1 MILSPLIYVTKK
13 FNSSQNFKSITK
25 IMAKM
30 RKQFSKIK
38 YSQKK
43 RHCRIE
49 FILNG
54 RGATQMS
61 LKSNVQHN
69 SMAKSTIEGVPLT
82 KLSSKSSNPNGH
94 G

>member
-1 MILSPLIYVTKK
+1 
-13 FNSSQNFKSITK
+13 
-25 IMAKM
+25 MAKM
-30 RKQFSKIK
+30 SKQFSKIM

-54 RGATQMS
+54 RGAPQMC

-69 SMAKSTIEGVPLT
+69 SMAKSSSIEGVPLT
-82 KLSSKSSNPNGH
+82 KLSSKKAQIQMVMARLEFNLN
-94 G
+94 